1 MNKRTKKP
9 KSVKVDYKEYKHEVS
24 SYTCPSCAIE
34 YIGAGLSRNVT
45 RFKCECGQE
54 LIVESEC

>member
-9 KSVKVDYKEYKHEVS
+9 KPVKVDYKEYTHEVS
-24 SYTCPSCAIE
+24 SYVCPSCATE
-34 YIGAGLSRNVT
+34 YIGAGISRNVT

-54 LIVESEC
+54 LRVEPE